1 MVSGKEL
8 VLDVILSVIMFVM
21 FGIYLYVLYKKQINI
36 EPEYRYIIII
46 KDSECMVPNIPK
58 IEDNKV
64 KTEPKSEIKTEPKS
78 EIKIESKSETIVEPK
93 TKSNIEPKS
102 EPKSESN
109 IEPKSKVKLEVNEEI
124 NSELKE
130 EVKPKFDSND
140 EYENLFENENTN

>member
-46 KDSECMVPNIPK
+46 KDTECMVPNIAK

-64 KTEPKSEIKTEPKS
+64 KNQPKINEEVKIKSEAKSEINEVKSEIKTEF
-78 EIKIESKSETIVEPK
+78 
-93 TKSNIEPKS
+93 
-102 EPKSESN
+102 
-109 IEPKSKVKLEVNEEI
+109 
-124 NSELKE
+124 KE
-130 EVKPKFDSND
+130 EVKPKSEIKSEVKLEPKSEIND
-140 EYENLFENENTN
+140 EYENIFENETD

>member
-21 FGIYLYVLYKKQINI
+21 FCIYLYVLFKTQINI

-64 KTEPKSEIKTEPKS
+64 KIEPKSEIKTEPKIEPKS
-78 EIKIESKSETIVEPK
+78 EIIVEPKSELKKEIKIEPKSESNIEQKSEPKSETIVEPK
-93 TKSNIEPKS
+93 IKS
-102 EPKSESN
+102 E
-109 IEPKSKVKLEVNEEI
+109 I
-124 NSELKE
+124 
-130 EVKPKFDSND
+130 ND
-140 EYENLFENENTN
+140 EYENLFENTD